1 MKNNKE
7 IRVRFAPSPTG
18 ELHIGGLK
26 TALFC
31 FLFAR
36 KNKGKMILR
45 IEDTDRN
52 RLVSGAIERIVQ
64 SMNWAGIE
72 IDEGVDLDESGEIVQ
87 KGDLGPYI
95 QSERKEIYEKY
106 VNQLLKEGK
115 AYRCFCSPERLSQMR
130 EEQMKKG
137 EAPMYDR
144 CCLNLSQSEVD
155 EKLKNKEASVVRFK
169 VPEGNTIFH
178 DLVFGKIGVQ
188 NRTLDD
194 QVIMKSDGFPT
205 YHLAVVVDDY
215 LMKISHVFRGAE
227 WIASTPKHILLYE
240 ALGWKEEMPEFAHMP
255 NILNKNRKKLSKREG
270 SVSVIDFKNEGY
282 PAQALINFIALLGW
296 NPKTEQEIF
305 SMEELIDQFST
316 EKMHRAGGVFD
327 LDRLAWISSQH
338 IKKMNAEELYERTLP
353 FLEEKKFFQNAS
365 DDRKTEEF
373 VKKLLEVEKERMEK
387 FTQVGE
393 QNQFFFVDDVEVG
406 ADDMRWKDSTDSDTK
421 ENLKKAQQILEGIGE
436 SDWNL
441 ENIEKNLLEA
451 AGEKRGDLLFPLR
464 AALTGE
470 KRSPSPF
477 QVSWVLGK
485 DESLKRIQK
494 AIDILE

>member
-36 KNKGKMILR
+36 NKKGKTVLR
-45 IEDTDRN
+45 IEDTDQSRF
-52 RLVSGAIERIVQ
+52 VEGATERIVK
-64 SMNWAGIE
+64 SMEWSGVE
-72 IDEGVDLDESGEIVQ
+72 IDEGVCLDEDKIVQ
-87 KGDLGPYI
+87 KGEYGPYI

-106 VNQLLKEGK
+106 VNQLLEEGK
-115 AYRCFCSPERLSQMR
+115 AYRCFCSPQRLQEMR

-155 EKLKNKEASVVRFK
+155 EKMKNEEASVIRFK
-169 VPEGNTIFH
+169 IPEGNTIFH
-178 DLVFGKIGVQ
+178 DMVYGKIGVQ

-240 ALGWKEEMPEFAHMP
+240 ALGWKDEMPEFAHMP
-255 NILNKNRKKLSKREG
+255 NILNKDRKKLSKREG
-270 SVSVIDFKNEGY
+270 SVSVMDFKDQGY
-282 PAQALINFIALLGW
+282 PAQALINFVALLGW

-305 SMEELIDQFST
+305 SMQELIDQFST

-327 LDRLAWISSQH
+327 LDRLNWISIQH
-338 IKKMNAEELYERTLP
+338 IKKMDVGELYNQVMP
-353 FLEEKKFFQNAS
+353 FLQEKEFFKNAPEE
-365 DDRKTEEF
+365 RRLEEF
-373 VKKLLEVEKERMEK
+373 VKKVLTVEKDRLEK
-387 FTQVGE
+387 FTQAGE
-393 QNQFFFVDDVEVG
+393 QNQFFFVSEVKVG
-406 ADDMRWKDSTDSDTK
+406 ADDMRWKDSSDESTK
-421 ENLKKAQQILEGIGE
+421 ENLQKAHNVLSEVEDNNWDLEK
-436 SDWNL
+436 
-441 ENIEKNLLEA
+441 IEKVLLEA
-451 AGEKRGDLLFPLR
+451 AGDKRGDLLFPVR

-477 QVSWVLGK
+477 EVAWALGK
-485 DESLKRIQK
+485 GESLKRIEK
-494 AIDILE
+494 AMKALK